1 MSKTFIGIDV
11 GGTTVKIG
19 IIDEIGNI
27 LDKWEIPTNTDN
39 HGESIL
45 SDIWNSVSNKLSL
58 ENVAGIG
65 IGVPG
70 FIDQET
76 GDVYE
81 AVNIGWKQVE
91 LAKNLKEM
99 SGVPVFVE
107 NDANAAVLGENW
119 KGAGGQVKNLIA
131 VTVGTGIGG
140 GIIANGSILNGVSG
154 TAGEI
159 GHITMERD
167 GSPCNCGR
175 RGCLET
181 ISSATGIVRQA
192 KEKIKEN
199 QNSMLAKFY
208 AEQGNITAKDI
219 FQLADSGDTLS
230 KNIIEHAA
238 DVLGLAIANLTV
250 TINPSRILIGGGV
263 SKAGEDFVN
272 LIDAAFNKYTLAKAG
287 EVCEVKLAQ
296 LGNDAGI
303 IGAAFLVKQRLEKVT
318 F

>member
-1 MSKTFIGIDV
+1 MSNTLIGIDV

-19 IIDEIGNI
+19 IIDKIGNI
-27 LDKWEIPTNTDN
+27 LDKWEIPTNTEN
-39 HGESIL
+39 QGESIL
-45 SDIWNSVSNKLSL
+45 SDIWESL
-58 ENVAGIG
+58 RVKISPENVAGIG

-76 GDVYE
+76 GNVYE

-91 LAKNLKEM
+91 LAKIFKEF
-99 SGVPVFVE
+99 SGLPVFVE

-119 KGAGGQVKNLIA
+119 KGAGGQVRNLVA

-140 GIIANGSILNGVSG
+140 GIIANGSILNGISG

-159 GHITMERD
+159 GHITMDRY

-192 KEKIKEN
+192 KERIKEKPE
-199 QNSMLAKFY
+199 STLAMVY
-208 AEQGNITAKDI
+208 GEQGNLTAKDI
-219 FQLADSGDTLS
+219 FQLADSGDILC

-238 DVLGLAIANLTV
+238 EVLGLAIANLTV
-250 TINPSRILIGGGV
+250 IINPSRILIGGGV
-263 SKAGEDFVN
+263 SKAGTDFVN
-272 LIDAAFNKYTLAKAG
+272 LIDDAFRKYTLAKAG
-287 EVCEVKLAQ
+287 EVCELKLAQ

-303 IGAAFLVKQRLEKVT
+303 IGAAFLVKQNLEKIT